1 MLKEY
6 GRIDD
11 LSKLSIATSEALFF
25 K

>member
-6 GRIDD
+6 GRIYD